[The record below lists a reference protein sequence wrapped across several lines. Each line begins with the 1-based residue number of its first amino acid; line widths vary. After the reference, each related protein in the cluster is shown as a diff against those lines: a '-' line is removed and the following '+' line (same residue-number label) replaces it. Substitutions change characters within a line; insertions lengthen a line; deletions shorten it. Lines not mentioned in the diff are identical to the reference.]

1 MKQDDFEEVLRI
13 QRLMSERV
21 MQEQRTD
28 HKIVVLNALQDL
40 GASRKPVQVE
50 LLLLEVQNRD
60 VGADETQVLLEDLG
74 RDGLVSRPRGGFV
87 NLK

>member
-1 MKQDDFEEVLRI
+1 
-13 QRLMSERV
+13 

-40 GASRKPVQVE
+40 GASKKPVQVE
-50 LLLLEVQNRD
+50 LLLLETQSHG
-60 VGADETQVLLEDLG
+60 VGADETQNLLDDLF

-87 NLK
+87 SLK